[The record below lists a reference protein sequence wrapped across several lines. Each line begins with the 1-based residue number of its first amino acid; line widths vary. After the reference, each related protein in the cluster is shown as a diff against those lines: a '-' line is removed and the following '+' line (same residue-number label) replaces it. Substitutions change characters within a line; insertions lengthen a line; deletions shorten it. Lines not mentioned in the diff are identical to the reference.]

1 MKPGPGDSVKRGAVM
16 EGVDRPRNLNGA
28 LAVTILFVLV
38 MATVSCLNSST
49 GDREVRIGIVA
60 YSDEEVERI
69 STLNAAGMAA
79 GEVNERG
86 GVQAGGNSYRRYS
99 GWCDMVIGK
108 KTYLGTGRPQW
119 TRPIYSNRG
128 FYKSN
133 TR

>member
-86 GVQAGGNSYRRYS
+86 GVQAGGNSYRIS
-99 GWCDMVIGK
+99 LVIEEVKGGVPEESWI
-108 KTYLGTGRPQW
+108 TSWGRE
-119 TRPIYSNRG
+119 S
-128 FYKSN
+128 
-133 TR
+133 